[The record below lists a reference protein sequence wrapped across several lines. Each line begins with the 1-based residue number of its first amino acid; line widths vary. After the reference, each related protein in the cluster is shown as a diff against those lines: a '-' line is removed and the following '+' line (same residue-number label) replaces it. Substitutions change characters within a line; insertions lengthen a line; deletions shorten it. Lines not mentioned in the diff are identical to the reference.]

1 MITYKL
7 YEEEQLIE
15 VLYKGEVYL
24 QDLIDFINTLTQK
37 RDLPKKLKS
46 LTFATKADFK
56 FTHSDLEPVVKAM
69 KNLTRKMDSLKEAFI
84 IDSPE
89 AVVLATTFKI
99 LNSESTN
106 YRMEIFSTKEAAFR
120 WQGIDYL

>member
-1 MITYKL
+1 M
-7 YEEEQLIE
+7 
-15 VLYKGEVYL
+15 
-24 QDLIDFINTLTQK
+24 IDFINMLVNK
-37 RDLPKKLKS
+37 RDLPKKIKS
-46 LTFATKADFK
+46 ITFATDADFK
-56 FTHSDLEPVVKAM
+56 FTHNDLDPVVEAM
-69 KNLTRKMDSLKEAFI
+69 KNLSKKLDSLKEAFI

-99 LNSESTN
+99 MYSEITN